1 MADDRSNQKLPLHR
15 VDSYRRPFRRSLLQP
30 LELLFVLALG
40 LVTGACGLQAER
52 GSIPAEVEA
61 AINSVGDDIST
72 ERYEKIYNEASELWR
87 QDATLEQS
95 IAAFK
100 TLNAKLG
107 KVEART
113 VHSATEQHNSGGPL
127 KGDAFII
134 TYQTKFEKSPG
145 METFTLV
152 KRDSRWLLAR
162 YFVNSTALK

>member
-1 MADDRSNQKLPLHR
+1 MADERCNVKLNCHA
-15 VDSYRRPFRRSLLQP
+15 VDSYLRPISFRTLP
-30 LELLFVLALG
+30 LFFLTLLFLSAI
-40 LVTGACGLQAER
+40 ACGLQNER
-52 GSIPAEVEA
+52 RSIPAEVEA
-61 AINSVGDDIST
+61 VINSVSEDIAT

-100 TLNAKLG
+100 TLKTKLG
-107 KVEART
+107 KTESRT

-134 TYQTKFEKSPG
+134 TYQTRFEKAPG

-152 KRDSRWLLAR
+152 KRDTRWLLAR